1 MRTFKSIITLSILL
15 VGMTAFSQQSNATQA
30 LPEGAHLV
38 NLRDADNAGMGF
50 NDILAKYKGKVI
62 YVDFWASWCGP
73 CRGEMPH
80 SATMKKQLKGK
91 DVVFIYISSDQDAA
105 KWEGMIKQL
114 QITGDHY
121 LASQKVHQ
129 EYNQLLNV
137 RTIPRYILVDR
148 KGNIVNTNASRPSN
162 AATTVEI
169 EKLL

>member
-1 MRTFKSIITLSILL
+1 MRTLKSIITVGILL
-15 VGMTAFSQQSNATQA
+15 VGMAAFSQQSNATQA
-30 LPEGAHLV
+30 LPEDAHLV
-38 NLRDADNAGMGF
+38 NLRDAANAEMGF
-50 NDILAKYKGKVI
+50 KDILAKYKGKVI
-62 YVDFWASWCGP
+62 YLDFWASWCGP

-80 SATMKKQLKGK
+80 SANMKKQLKGK
-91 DVVFIYISSDQDAA
+91 DVVFVYISSDQDAA

-137 RTIPRYILVDR
+137 RTIPRYVLVDR

-162 AATTVEI
+162 AATTIEI

>member
-1 MRTFKSIITLSILL
+1 
-15 VGMTAFSQQSNATQA
+15 
-30 LPEGAHLV
+30 
-38 NLRDADNAGMGF
+38 
-50 NDILAKYKGKVI
+50 
-62 YVDFWASWCGP
+62 
-73 CRGEMPH
+73 
-80 SATMKKQLKGK
+80 MKKQLKGK